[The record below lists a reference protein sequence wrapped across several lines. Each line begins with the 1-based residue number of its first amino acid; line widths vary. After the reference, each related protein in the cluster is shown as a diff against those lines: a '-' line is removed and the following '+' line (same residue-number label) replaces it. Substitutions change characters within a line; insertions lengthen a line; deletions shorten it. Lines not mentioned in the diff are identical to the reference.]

1 MFKRFLPREDDF
13 YGQFEQIA
21 GFVIRAAEVLKR
33 LLEDYTNVGLKLQEL
48 EGFEHACDRLT
59 HSTIHRLNGTFLTPF
74 DREDI
79 HELAL
84 RLDDVIDTIESAA
97 QRMQTCRIAKPTED
111 AQKLGRI
118 ILKQT
123 ELLQRALNALQD
135 IRNYNNILDQCV
147 EIHRLENQADLIMKE
162 AVGRLFD
169 EEKNPI
175 ELIKMKEVYENLEV
189 VTDRCE
195 TVANLI
201 QGIAVKMG

>member
-21 GFVIRAAEVLKR
+21 GFVIRGAEVLKN
-33 LLEDYTNVGLKLQEL
+33 LLDDYTNVGLKLQEL
-48 EGFEHACDRLT
+48 ESFEHACDQVT
-59 HSTIHRLNGTFLTPF
+59 HSTIQRLNESFLTPF

-79 HELAL
+79 HTLTL
-84 RLDDVIDTIESAA
+84 RLDDVLDMIEAAA

-111 AQKLGRI
+111 ARKLGYL
-118 ILKQT
+118 ILQQA
-123 ELLQRALNALQD
+123 ELLLRALNALRD
-135 IRNYNNILDQCV
+135 IRNYNNILDHCV
-147 EIHRLENQADLIMKE
+147 EIHRLENQADLIMKG

-169 EEKNPI
+169 EEKDPI

-201 QGIAVKMG
+201 QGIAVKMS

>member
-1 MFKRFLPREDDF
+1 MFRRFLPREDDF
-13 YGQFEQIA
+13 YDQFEQIA
-21 GFVIRAAEVLKR
+21 GFVIRAAEVLKK
-33 LLEDYTNVGLKLQEL
+33 LLDDYTNVGLKLQDL
-48 EGFEHACDRLT
+48 EGFEHACDRVT
-59 HSTIHRLNGTFLTPF
+59 HSTINHLNGTFLTPF

-79 HELAL
+79 HELVL
-84 RLDDVIDTIESAA
+84 RLDDVLDTIEGAA

-111 AQKLGRI
+111 ARKMGRI
-118 ILKQT
+118 ILSQA
-123 ELLQRALNALQD
+123 ELIQRALNTLRD
-135 IRNYNNILDQCV
+135 VRNYNNILDHCV
-147 EIHRLENQADLIMKE
+147 EIHRLENQADAIMKE

-201 QGIAVKMG
+201 QGIAVKMS